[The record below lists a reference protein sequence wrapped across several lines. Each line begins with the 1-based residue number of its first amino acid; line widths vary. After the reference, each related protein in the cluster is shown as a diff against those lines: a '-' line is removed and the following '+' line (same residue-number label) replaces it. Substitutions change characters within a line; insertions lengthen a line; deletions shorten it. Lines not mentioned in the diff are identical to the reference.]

1 MVITV
6 ISPGASKM
14 PPHDGNVA
22 KFTYATSLTVRD
34 TTGILAGWHLLIDS
48 MKQLKQLKQC
58 CAIISISFAASSFS
72 GSGLPQCLPRD
83 RLEMASAEPENAT
96 TLQSGIY
103 FDEKERLVYCL

>member
-34 TTGILAGWHLLIDS
+34 TTGILAGWYLLIG
-48 MKQLKQLKQC
+48 KKL
-58 CAIISISFAASSFS
+58 AAKVLLNSHP
-72 GSGLPQCLPRD
+72 GRRPQQ
-83 RLEMASAEPENAT
+83 SA
-96 TLQSGIY
+96 G
-103 FDEKERLVYCL
+103 

>member
-34 TTGILAGWHLLIDS
+34 TTGILAGWHLLIERVRELS
-48 MKQLKQLKQC
+48 RREE
-58 CAIISISFAASSFS
+58 IIT
-72 GSGLPQCLPRD
+72 PW
-83 RLEMASAEPENAT
+83 
-96 TLQSGIY
+96 GI
-103 FDEKERLVYCL
+103 

>member
-34 TTGILAGWHLLIDS
+34 TTGILAGWHLLIV
-48 MKQLKQLKQC
+48 QL
-58 CAIISISFAASSFS
+58 FS
-72 GSGLPQCLPRD
+72 ARTQRHHRHLEDGLIDFSCH
-83 RLEMASAEPENAT
+83 
-96 TLQSGIY
+96 
-103 FDEKERLVYCL
+103 

>member
-34 TTGILAGWHLLIDS
+34 TTGILAGWHLLIGS
-48 MKQLKQLKQC
+48 ER
-58 CAIISISFAASSFS
+58 AAQKEIQFLITPFLW
-72 GSGLPQCLPRD
+72 GGHAPIDTETQIQ
-83 RLEMASAEPENAT
+83 T
-96 TLQSGIY
+96 TA
-103 FDEKERLVYCL
+103 V

>member
-34 TTGILAGWHLLIDS
+34 TTGILAGWHLLILRPLVQNAPNERDDD
-48 MKQLKQLKQC
+48 KK
-58 CAIISISFAASSFS
+58 
-72 GSGLPQCLPRD
+72 PQT
-83 RLEMASAEPENAT
+83 AT
-96 TLQSGIY
+96 WQVVPT
-103 FDEKERLVYCL
+103 KRPV

>member
-34 TTGILAGWHLLIDS
+34 TTGILAGWHLLIELNQEIQQYS
-48 MKQLKQLKQC
+48 NI
-58 CAIISISFAASSFS
+58 A
-72 GSGLPQCLPRD
+72 G
-83 RLEMASAEPENAT
+83 
-96 TLQSGIY
+96 
-103 FDEKERLVYCL
+103 

>member
-34 TTGILAGWHLLIDS
+34 TTGILAGWHLLIDVVEEWR
-48 MKQLKQLKQC
+48 KW
-58 CAIISISFAASSFS
+58 IHF
-72 GSGLPQCLPRD
+72 G
-83 RLEMASAEPENAT
+83 E
-96 TLQSGIY
+96 
-103 FDEKERLVYCL
+103 